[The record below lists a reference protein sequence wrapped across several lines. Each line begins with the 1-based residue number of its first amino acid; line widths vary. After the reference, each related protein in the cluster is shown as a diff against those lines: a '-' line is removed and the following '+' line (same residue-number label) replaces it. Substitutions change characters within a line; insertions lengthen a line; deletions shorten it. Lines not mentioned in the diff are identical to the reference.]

1 MNSLS
6 WKVNNLLLSTLKILQ
21 EINTYSEKKNK
32 NQRKHNWNFRIDQK
46 SIQHFLP
53 LYNYGWCTY
62 QIWVNTKETK
72 SGRKFPKGGSFFFL
86 RTYSL
91 GRGGWSVR
99 GGGVLGG
106 EGGSCS
112 LGRITSTN
120 KTIQPQLLFWFTTCL
135 KYMNL
140 SILLKQWTQ
149 HVVYLCSL
157 IWINNE

>member
-21 EINTYSEKKNK
+21 EINKYSEKKIKIKENIIGIF
-32 NQRKHNWNFRIDQK
+32 Q
-46 SIQHFLP
+46 SIKRAFNISS
-53 LYNYGWCTY
+53 NYGWCTY

-72 SGRKFPKGGSFFFL
+72 RGRKFPKGGSFFFL

-135 KYMNL
+135 KYMEL